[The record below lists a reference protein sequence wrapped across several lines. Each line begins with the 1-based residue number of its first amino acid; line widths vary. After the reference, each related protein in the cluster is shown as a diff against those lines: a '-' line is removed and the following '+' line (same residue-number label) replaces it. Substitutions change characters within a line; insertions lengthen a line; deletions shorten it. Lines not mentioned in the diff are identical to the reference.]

1 MGDLLRSGARTLRG
15 RPRAL
20 GHAPLD
26 KTDFLEGK
34 RVDSFPRVEPGAAA
48 LAFGAGLLVGLAA
61 VALARRRGRLAGLS
75 PGERALLTS
84 VPDGL
89 GDAALLLDADGV
101 VVAGNSEAARLAGVP
116 EGRLAGLRAAALLGD
131 DLALLQR
138 AARHGPSAARVTLG
152 GPLAEARARVVVA
165 RVAVRPPRDL
175 AVLRLEP
182 PAQDRRP
189 PPLPLATPP
198 PTPPAR
204 AAARLDLAAVGAAL
218 REPAGRAAT
227 AASML
232 RLLLPSVP
240 ARTEPELARLE
251 AALGDLERR
260 LGALT
265 AAAAGGRGEP
275 RAVDLAALVAEAVA
289 GLPGAPIR
297 LHPAPASASVLL
309 DAPRL
314 RAALREIVRASLCGL
329 PSGGELGIS
338 VARRGAHAAVEIV
351 SPGSG
356 GASEG
361 SAAAMARALLGP
373 EGGRVEV
380 EVLPGRGRLCRIAFP
395 AVRAAPTTPAPG
407 AHATPS
413 FL

>member
-1 MGDLLRSGARTLRG
+1 M
-15 RPRAL
+15 
-20 GHAPLD
+20 
-26 KTDFLEGK
+26 
-34 RVDSFPRVEPGAAA
+34 
-48 LAFGAGLLVGLAA
+48 
-61 VALARRRGRLAGLS
+61 
-75 PGERALLTS
+75 
-84 VPDGL
+84 
-89 GDAALLLDADGV
+89 
-101 VVAGNSEAARLAGVP
+101 VAGNAAAARLCGVP
-116 EGRLAGLRAAALLGD
+116 EGRLAGLPAAKVLGQ
-131 DLALLQR
+131 DLATLQR
-138 AARHGPSAARVTLG
+138 GARLGPSAARVTVLG
-152 GPLAEARARVVVA
+152 AGGGVAARAVVA
-165 RVAVRPPRDL
+165 RVASRPPRDL

-182 PAQDRRP
+182 PEAPARP

-204 AAARLDLAAVGAAL
+204 GAARVDLAAVGAAL

-232 RLLLPSVP
+232 RLLMSSS

-251 AALGDLERR
+251 AALADLERR

-265 AAAAGGRGEP
+265 AAGGGGRGEP
-275 RAVDLAALVAEAVA
+275 RPVDLAALVAEAVA
-289 GLPGAPIR
+289 GLPGSAVR
-297 LHPAPASASVLL
+297 LRPPAVAAVALL

-314 RAALREIVRASLCGL
+314 RAALREIVRAALAGL
-329 PSGGELGIS
+329 PAGAELEIA

-380 EVLPGRGRLCRIAFP
+380 EVIPGRGRLCRMAFP
-395 AVRAAPTTPAPG
+395 AVRAAATAAAPD
-407 AHATPS
+407 AHVTPS